1 MTLQVAEILKD
12 RPSWYRD
19 CRCLEVA
26 TVVPTGNGGTIE
38 LIYMQVCNPLSNL
51 GLKKMSICLFIQK
64 INKNFYLDLYK
75 RSVLRK
81 RCYMMF
87 E

>member
-1 MTLQVAEILKD
+1 MYTVKCLSVTLQVAEILKD

-38 LIYMQVCNPLSNL
+38 LIYMQVCSPLSNL
-51 GLKKMSICLFIQK
+51 VLIRTFFRLFLKEKE
-64 INKNFYLDLYK
+64 KNEFLLAF
-75 RSVLRK
+75 V
-81 RCYMMF
+81 
-87 E
+87 

>member
-38 LIYMQVCNPLSNL
+38 LIYMQVCSPLSTL
-51 GLKKMSICLFIQK
+51 VLFFCLILKEKEIK
-64 INKNFYLDLYK
+64 KKNFYLHLCK
-75 RSVLRK
+75 CSVFTK
-81 RCYMMF
+81 
-87 E
+87 